1 MTRWEREKKGEGDR
15 HRDRETETE
24 RDKER
29 QRETD
34 RDRETERDRERDRER
49 QREIERDRESCWEVL
64 ATNLNAIDGFIVIGR
79 AIKDWATC
87 LVKK

>member
-1 MTRWEREKKGEGDR
+1 MFMEIQCIDQMRERK
-15 HRDRETETE
+15 RDR
-24 RDKER
+24 ER

-34 RDRETERDRERDRER
+34 RDRERQRETGRETERDRER
-49 QREIERDRESCWEVL
+49 QREAERDRESCWEVL

-87 LVKK
+87 LMKK